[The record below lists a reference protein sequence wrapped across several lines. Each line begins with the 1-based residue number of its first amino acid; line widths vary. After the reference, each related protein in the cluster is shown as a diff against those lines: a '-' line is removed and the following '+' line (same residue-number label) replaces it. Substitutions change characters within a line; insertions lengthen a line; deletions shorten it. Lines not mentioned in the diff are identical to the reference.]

1 MVAELAQ
8 SAPVAMVGDG
18 VNDAPALVTFKR
30 LSRLGVSASKATFR
44 PWLQMSDPLIATTR

>member
-1 MVAELAQ
+1 MAQ